1 MEMSWRVD
9 EAESWARRPVWR
21 AVFSEEVAAMLLY
34 LPSVGCVR
42 GLRKPGCGRREGT
55 ELGGEN

>member
-1 MEMSWRVD
+1 MSWRVD
-9 EAESWARRPVWR
+9 EAESREGRPVWR

-34 LPSVGCVR
+34 LPSAGCV
-42 GLRKPGCGRREGT
+42 GELSKPGCRRREGT